1 MIETDLTKFLP
12 DLIEVENLFK
22 EYGTVDIRHKFTD
35 GGDKIV
41 NTVILNGKAYAF
53 GAYLGK
59 TDEIT
64 RKRLIKRYAK
74 LAVYRTLSRNFNVSL
89 AWGSL
94 TGIRPTKLAYQEIA
108 ESGDFKDFFENTLLV
123 SKEKTALTAEVIESQ
138 KGIYETAKNGSD
150 FFVFIPFCP
159 SRCEYCS
166 FISRDVRGAERL
178 MEEYVPALIR
188 EIKESAKYVKN
199 LRSIYVGGGT
209 PVALSDADLDK
220 VLSAIDG
227 INTGVEFTVE
237 AGRPDAITE
246 EKLAILKAHGV
257 SRISVNPQTFND
269 KTLERIG
276 RNHTGADVIRAFE
289 LAKNDFSVNMDLIA
303 GLPEETSEIFR
314 DSLEKAI
321 ALNPDNITVHTLC
334 VKKGSRLA
342 ETTNGLS
349 AGDCAKCVD
358 FAHERLNLS
367 GYNAYYLYRQKYMAG
382 NLENVGYA
390 KRGKACVFNIDTMEE
405 IVSVVACGANAISKR
420 VKNMGE
426 RIERYAAPKDVKT
439 YLQKADIINTE
450 KENFFQEAYRP

>member
-12 DLIEVENLFK
+12 DLLEVENLFK
-22 EYGTVDIRHKFTD
+22 EYGTIDIRHKFTD
-35 GGDKIV
+35 GGTKIV
-41 NTVILNGKAYAF
+41 NTVIVNGKAYAY
-53 GAYLGK
+53 GSYIGDR
-59 TDEIT
+59 DEIT

-74 LAVYRTLSRNFNVSL
+74 LSLYRTLSHVYGVSL

-108 ESGDFKDFFENTLLV
+108 ESGDFKNFFENTLCV

-138 KGIYETAKNGSD
+138 KDIYETAAGGSD

-166 FISRDVRGAERL
+166 FISRDVRGAEKL

-188 EIKESAKYVKN
+188 EINESAKHVKN

-209 PVALSDADLDK
+209 PVALSDENLDR

-227 INTGVEFTVE
+227 INSGVEFTVE
-237 AGRPDAITE
+237 AGRPDAITR
-246 EKLAILKAHGV
+246 EKLNILKAHGV
-257 SRISVNPQTFND
+257 TRISVNPQTFND
-269 KTLERIG
+269 ETLKRIG

-289 LAKNDFSVNMDLIA
+289 LAKHDFSVNMDLIA
-303 GLPEETSEIFR
+303 GLPEETSEIFKS
-314 DSLEKAI
+314 SLEKTI
-321 ALNPDNITVHTLC
+321 TLNPDNITVHTLC

-342 ETTNGLS
+342 EITNGLS
-349 AGDCAKCVD
+349 AGDCEACVE
-358 FAHERLNLS
+358 FAHERLNES

-390 KRGKACVFNIDTMEE
+390 KRGKECVFNIDTMEE
-405 IVSVVACGANAISKR
+405 IANVVACGANAISKR

-439 YLQKADIINTE
+439 YLNKLDEILRK
-450 KENFFQEAYRP
+450 KEEFFG

>member
-12 DLIEVENLFK
+12 DLKEVENLFK
-22 EYGTVDIRHKFTD
+22 EYGDLNIRHKFTD
-35 GGDKIV
+35 GGEKIV
-41 NTVILNGKAYAF
+41 NTVIVNGKAYAF
-53 GAYLGK
+53 GSFIGNKY
-59 TDEIT
+59 EIT

-74 LAVYRTLSRNFNVSL
+74 LAVYRTLSRVFDVSL

-123 SKEKTALTAEVIESQ
+123 SKEKTALTAEVIASQ
-138 KGIYETAKNGSD
+138 KGIYETAEGGSD

-166 FISRDVRGAERL
+166 FISQDVRGAEKL
-178 MEEYVPALIR
+178 MEEYVPVLIR
-188 EIKESAKYVKN
+188 EIKESAKHVKN

-209 PVALSDADLDK
+209 PVALSDCNLDK

-227 INTGVEFTVE
+227 INSGVEFTVE
-237 AGRPDAITE
+237 AGRPDAITR
-246 EKLAILKAHGV
+246 EKAEILKAHGV
-257 SRISVNPQTFND
+257 TRISVNPQTFSD
-269 KTLERIG
+269 ETLKRIG
-276 RNHTGADVIRAFE
+276 RNHTGFDVIRAYD
-289 LAKNDFSVNMDLIA
+289 LVKDDFSVNMDLIA
-303 GLPEETSEIFR
+303 GLPEETSEIFCN
-314 DSLEKAI
+314 SLEKTI

-349 AGDCAKCVD
+349 AGDCANCVD
-358 FAHERLNLS
+358 FAHTRLNEK

-390 KRGKACVFNIDTMEE
+390 KRGKECVFNIDTMEE
-405 IVSVVACGANAISKR
+405 IANVVACGANAISKR

-439 YLQKADIINTE
+439 YINKSDE
-450 KENFFQEAYRP
+450 ILMKKEEFFG

>member
-1 MIETDLTKFLP
+1 MIETDLTKILP

-22 EYGTVDIRHKFTD
+22 AQGELNIKHKFS
-35 GGDKIV
+35 GGGNKIV
-41 NTVILNGKAYAF
+41 NTVIVNGKAYAYGSF
-53 GAYLGK
+53 IGEK
-59 TDEIT
+59 DEIT

-74 LAVYRTLSRNFNVSL
+74 LAVYRTLSTIFNVSL
-89 AWGSL
+89 VWGSL

-123 SKEKTALTAEVIESQ
+123 SKAKTALTAEVVESQ
-138 KGIYETAKNGSD
+138 KGIYDTAAGGSD

-166 FISRDVRGAERL
+166 FISRDVRGAEKL

-188 EIKESAKYVKN
+188 EINESAKHVKN

-209 PVALSDADLDK
+209 PVALSCRDLDK
-220 VLSAIDG
+220 VLSAIDK

-237 AGRPDAITE
+237 AGRPDAITK
-246 EKLAILKAHGV
+246 EKLDILKAHGV

-269 KTLERIG
+269 DTLKRIG
-276 RNHTGADVIRAFE
+276 RNHTGADVLRAYE
-289 LAKNDFSVNMDLIA
+289 LARNDFSVNMDLIA
-303 GLPEETSEIFR
+303 GLPEETSEIFY
-314 DSLEKAI
+314 DSLEKTI

-342 ETTNGLS
+342 EMTNGLS
-349 AGDCAKCVD
+349 AGDCETCVN
-358 FAHERLNLS
+358 FAHKRLNES
-367 GYNAYYLYRQKYMAG
+367 GYRAYYLYRQKYMAG

-390 KRGKACVFNIDTMEE
+390 KSGKECVFNIDTMEE
-405 IVSVVACGANAISKR
+405 IANVVACGANGISKR

-439 YLQKADIINTE
+439 YLNKLDEILMK
-450 KENFFQEAYRP
+450 KEEFFG